1 MYPEDVEAL
10 LTEQQITRRVDE
22 LAQQLLEK
30 YHDKNPMFVGIL
42 GSCYVFMADVI
53 RRFAAPCT
61 VEFLAVSHYG
71 PDHEGVVLAKDV
83 GMAPMGR
90 HVVVL
95 EALLDTGRTMTFVT
109 NLLQHRGAASLEV
122 CTLLDQ
128 PSHRQ
133 VPIEADYVGF
143 SIPAC
148 IPVGYGLDN
157 QDRFRNLPY
166 IGAYHPETEQT
177 HGTEVSN

>member
-133 VPIEADYVGF
+133 APIEADYVGF

-148 IPVGYGLDN
+148 IPVCS
-157 QDRFRNLPY
+157 
-166 IGAYHPETEQT
+166 
-177 HGTEVSN
+177 VSG

>member
-1 MYPEDVEAL
+1 MYPEEVETL
-10 LTEQQITRRVDE
+10 LTEQQIARRVDE

-42 GSCYVFMADVI
+42 GSCYVFMADII
-53 RRFAAPCT
+53 RRFTALCT

-133 VPIEADYVGF
+133 VPIQAEYVGF

-166 IGAYHPETEQT
+166 IGAYHPETEQK
-177 HGTEVSN
+177 HGTEVNN